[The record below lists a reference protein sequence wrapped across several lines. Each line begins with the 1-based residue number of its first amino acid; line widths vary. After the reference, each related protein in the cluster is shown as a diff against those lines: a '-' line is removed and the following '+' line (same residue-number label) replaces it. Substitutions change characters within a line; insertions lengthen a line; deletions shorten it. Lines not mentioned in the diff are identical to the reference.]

1 MASIQLNSVDDPRMT
16 PPIRE
21 EWQDD
26 ASCVGRDPELFF
38 PGIGG
43 STLEAKAIC
52 EGCDVLFKCLE
63 YVLKAEKNDNKR
75 NGIFGGMSG
84 GERKRLV
91 ALMGNN
97 PSRTLEEACEAI
109 KSTRVKKVS
118 RRTKA
123 A

>member
-1 MASIQLNSVDDPRMT
+1 MASIQLISIDDPRMT

-21 EWQDD
+21 EWQDK

-63 YVLKAEKNDNKR
+63 YVLKAEKDDYKR
-75 NGIFGGMSG
+75 NGVFGGMSG
-84 GERKRLV
+84 VERKRLST
-91 ALMGNN
+91 LMGNN
-97 PSRTLEEACEAI
+97 PSLTLEEAYEAI
-109 KSTRVKKVS
+109 KSTRVKKGVS
-118 RRTKA
+118 QN
-123 A
+123 